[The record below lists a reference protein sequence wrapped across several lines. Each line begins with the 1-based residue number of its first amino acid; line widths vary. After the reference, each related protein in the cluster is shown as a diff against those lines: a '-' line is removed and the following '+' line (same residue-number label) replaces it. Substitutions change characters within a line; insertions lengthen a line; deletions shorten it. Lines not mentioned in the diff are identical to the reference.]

1 MYDNRL
7 AGYVL
12 TTGGDPGLREQP
24 ERHREELCPHRQE
37 AATSTRI
44 VYASHEPLIDS
55 KYRKIEVRVDRPG
68 VEVIAKKG
76 YYPSGQDY
84 QH

>member
-1 MYDNRL
+1 MST
-7 AGYVL
+7 A
-12 TTGGDPGLREQP
+12 TGGIVDSEGNLNGIEKSYAQ
-24 ERHREELCPHRQE
+24 LTQE
-37 AATSTRI
+37 ARNQYTL
-44 VYASHEPLIDS
+44 VYASHEPLIDG

-68 VEVIAKKG
+68 VDVIAKKG